1 MTVAELIEILKNQDQ
16 DAVVCSYGH
25 NCAYKEFY
33 SFDITVKQ
41 VSGLAG
47 ENRVMIYC
55 DLP

>member
-16 DAVVCSYGH
+16 NAVVCSYGH
-25 NCAYKEFY
+25 NCAYKEFH
-33 SFDITVKQ
+33 SFGIAVKQ
-41 VSGLAG
+41 VSGFAG